1 MEGGVGEVPVNS
13 LHPIFVLR
21 LTYQCETSCSMF
33 MESSIFMQVQLLI
46 QRLLASECNE

>member
-1 MEGGVGEVPVNS
+1 MEGSVGEVPVNS

-46 QRLLASECNE
+46 QRLLAFECNE